1 MAWITPVTSW
11 IAGNGIGF
19 SDLNRIEGNTDYIY
33 SFGLRPDVLSITSS
47 AISLLKPVT
56 VTGAL
61 TVSADTD
68 ITCILGKSA
77 IFGSSDSAYFSHFDR
92 KSTTDY
98 ALRQPSD
105 GNTLLNTKAGGTVFI
120 RDGGSLDLATFS
132 GTAISLLKPTTIAG
146 ALTIDNTA
154 GITASSTIN
163 LLKPVTITGATTIT
177 GTTGTLLSVG
187 AGSNIS
193 ASIGRGKFGFASGGS
208 SGHFYIAHRD
218 FFTGSDFGLDLAS
231 DGATLLNCVA
241 GKSVYIRN
249 GGGDIAS
256 FSNSA
261 ISLLKPVTELNMS
274 GNINPTTTP
283 TSGTW
288 DSSDSGAIPR
298 GMYNVQFT
306 ASGGATRIYQNGS
319 QLYSESS
326 FGASFFSDGV
336 NTTMLIT
343 GSSTIKYWKF

>member
-163 LLKPVTITGATTIT
+163 LLKPVTITGALT
-177 GTTGTLLSVG
+177 V
-187 AGSNIS
+187 
-193 ASIGRGKFGFASGGS
+193 
-208 SGHFYIAHRD
+208 
-218 FFTGSDFGLDLAS
+218 
-231 DGATLLNCVA
+231 
-241 GKSVYIRN
+241 
-249 GGGDIAS
+249 
-256 FSNSA
+256 
-261 ISLLKPVTELNMS
+261 S

-288 DSSDSGAIPR
+288 DSSDHGAIVPR
-298 GMYNVQFT
+298 GQYNVW
-306 ASGGATRIYQNGS
+306 
-319 QLYSESS
+319 LD
-326 FGASFFSDGV
+326 GASTWRAWISDNGVHLHDTNRSPSYNAGGSFYSDGV
-336 NTTMLIT
+336 NVSLYIT
-343 GSSTIKYWKF
+343 NSATIHYRKY